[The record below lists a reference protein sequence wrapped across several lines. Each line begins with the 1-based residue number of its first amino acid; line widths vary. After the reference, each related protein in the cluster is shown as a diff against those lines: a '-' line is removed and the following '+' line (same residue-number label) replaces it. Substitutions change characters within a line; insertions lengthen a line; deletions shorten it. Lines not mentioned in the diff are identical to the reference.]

1 MRVGMSYFNALF
13 QKVDAIL
20 QVERSYKSG
29 LGAVLP
35 PPVDFRYRL
44 PGPSNVRSKMCKDQN
59 CRGGRELA
67 VVVFTF
73 FENSKSAAGE
83 TFKGRSRHPATART
97 P

>member
-35 PPVDFRYRL
+35 PPSTFATV
-44 PGPSNVRSKMCKDQN
+44 
-59 CRGGRELA
+59 CRGRVMSDRKCVRIKIVEEG
-67 VVVFTF
+67 
-73 FENSKSAAGE
+73 EN
-83 TFKGRSRHPATART
+83 
-97 P
+97 